1 MATTPFAQK
10 LSDARLL
17 SDAVKAHEAELLKVG
32 LEEKTAESLKECVD
46 ELSRLDTEQEKLK
59 AELKVTT
66 AKMADVL
73 KVLDGVMTDSRK
85 RVKLAFKS
93 EQWKE
98 FGIAA
103 TR

>member
-1 MATTPFAQK
+1 MATAPFAQA
-10 LSDARLL
+10 LTNARLMSDAI
-17 SDAVKAHEAELLKVG
+17 KAHEADLLKVG

-59 AELKVTT
+59 ADLKVTT
-66 AKMADVL
+66 AKMTDVL
-73 KVLDGVMTDSRK
+73 KELDRVMIDCKK